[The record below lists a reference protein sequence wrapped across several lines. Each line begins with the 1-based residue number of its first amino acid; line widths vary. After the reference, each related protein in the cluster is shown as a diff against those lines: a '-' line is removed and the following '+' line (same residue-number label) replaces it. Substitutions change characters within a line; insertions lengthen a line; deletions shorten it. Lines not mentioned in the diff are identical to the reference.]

1 MSFPSAADFQFTD
14 EHRFLC
20 GLGGLEFE
28 RVTQIWLYFPLVSGS
43 GGQSSLRPPIFNSQM
58 TQIFSGS
65 LCGGGIKRVPQ
76 ISQMNTD
83 FFDLFGLD
91 DADFSFI
98 SYTQMRPIRSDL
110 RRFFANLCGSPCRG
124 ICLGGC
130 EGGV

>member
-1 MSFPSAADFQFTD
+1 MSHRI
-14 EHRFLC
+14 HRF
-20 GLGGLEFE
+20 
-28 RVTQIWLYFPLVSGS
+28 TQIS
-43 GGQSSLRPPIFNSQM
+43 
-58 TQIFSGS
+58 SGS

-110 RRFFANLCGSPCRG
+110 RRLFANLCGSPCRG

>member
-1 MSFPSAADFQFTD
+1 MVIYTSMSHRI
-14 EHRFLC
+14 HRF
-20 GLGGLEFE
+20 
-28 RVTQIWLYFPLVSGS
+28 TQIS
-43 GGQSSLRPPIFNSQM
+43 
-58 TQIFSGS
+58 SGS

-76 ISQMNTD
+76 IWLSLRPPIFNSQMNTD

-110 RRFFANLCGSPCRG
+110 RRLFANLCGSPYRG

-130 EGGV
+130 EGGA